1 MLFCDVFRKTVEPLS
16 GSGRLIS
23 GEYDNSTK
31 PCAVQAILESL
42 MSLRS
47 TWARYQAVR
56 CQKENIS
63 MLPYFLTY
71 SILLSTDIRRP
82 PWLQTSPPCIRLR
95 AMWTLCRSAPS
106 AGEKRFWTCTTFPT
120 FQHSGFYFPPAASK
134 DRLSMVL
141 KSKISWFYGLTANDD
156 ETLSLFP
163 LSLQNGKCAAYFR

>member
-31 PCAVQAILESL
+31 SCTVQAILESL

-47 TWARYQAVR
+47 AWARYQTVR
-56 CQKENIS
+56 RQKKNIN

-95 AMWTLCRSAPS
+95 AMWKLCRSVPS
-106 AGEKRFWTCTTFPT
+106 AGEKRFWTFATFPI
-120 FQHSGFYFPPAASK
+120 FQHRGIYFPPPANGWRSPFLSRTGNVLHASVNQ
-134 DRLSMVL
+134 LLHS
-141 KSKISWFYGLTANDD
+141 Y
-156 ETLSLFP
+156 P
-163 LSLQNGKCAAYFR
+163 LQEEAIWYPGPY